1 MSNIY
6 FTSKGH
12 TKKIK
17 EEGVWPIW
25 ATKHLSS
32 TPKEFVDSLLGLVV
46 LIDPAL
52 IEKRYYKATFTVYD
66 PRKVTYYQ
74 YGDNRESA
82 QMWQAVVLH
91 GELDKE
97 ALNMHSRG
105 HNMTSQTI
113 EEKRIFW
120 GSREEALK
128 LLEEA
133 ITVFFHYYK

>member
-25 ATKHLSS
+25 ATKHLTS
-32 TPKEFVDSLLGLVV
+32 TPREFVDSLLGLVV

-74 YGDNRESA
+74 YGDREST
-82 QMWQAVVLH
+82 QMWGATVLH

-97 ALNMHSRG
+97 TLNMHSG
-105 HNMTSQTI
+105 GYNMTRQTP

-120 GSREEALK
+120 GSREEALR

-133 ITVFFHYYK
+133 ITVFDHYYK

>member
-6 FTSKGH
+6 FTDKGH

-17 EEGVWPIW
+17 IEGVWPVW
-25 ATKHLSS
+25 PTKHLVS
-32 TPKEFVDSLLGLVV
+32 TPKEFVASLHGLVV
-46 LIDPAL
+46 LMDPVL

-74 YGDNRESA
+74 YNGDRESA

-97 ALNMHSRG
+97 TLNMHSRG

-120 GSREEALK
+120 GSREEALR

-133 ITVFFHYYK
+133 ITVFDHYYK